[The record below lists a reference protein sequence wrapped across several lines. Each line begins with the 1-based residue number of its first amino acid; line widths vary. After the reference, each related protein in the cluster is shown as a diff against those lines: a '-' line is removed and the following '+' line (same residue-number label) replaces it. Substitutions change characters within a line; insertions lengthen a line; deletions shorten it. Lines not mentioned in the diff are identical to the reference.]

1 MGRRG
6 AAVLSGLVA
15 DGPRR
20 PNAPALLASDG
31 AALTYD
37 ALRAEVARRAAGLP
51 TGRAVGVCG
60 GTPTETLLDAL
71 AVLAAGAVLLPLD
84 ARATP
89 EARRAVAD
97 RVGAAGILGE
107 TLRGDAAPLDPRAAL
122 VLSTSG
128 SSGRPK
134 DVLLARDGLRANI
147 AAILDYLP
155 VADHPRTAVVL
166 PLNYSY
172 ALVGQA
178 LTTLAAGGTVALLGD
193 LTYPAQQAERMA
205 ALSVEGLSSVPASL
219 RLLAAANAP
228 PLAYVASAG
237 GPLSDTTRDAMA
249 AAWPDARRFNQYG
262 LTEASPRVTACSDA
276 EAAFHRGSVGR
287 PLRGVEVEAV
297 DGELVVR
304 SPAVMLGYL
313 NDPEGTA
320 AALTPRGLRTGD
332 RGHVDAD
339 GYVFVEGR
347 VDDLVKIAGERVSL
361 DAVAASVRTLPGV
374 RDAAVVAL
382 PDERTDLRLGALV
395 VLDAGADLRTVRR
408 AARALHPARRPTV
421 WAAADALPTNARAKL
436 DRAAVRRLL
445 EASR

>member
-1 MGRRG
+1 M
-6 AAVLSGLVA
+6 LSGLVA
-15 DGPRR
+15 DSPRR
-20 PNAPALLASDG
+20 PGAPALVARRG
-31 AALTYD
+31 AAPTPP
-37 ALRAEVARRAAGLP
+37 APPAVGAARAAGLP
-51 TGRAVGVCG
+51 AGRAVGVCG
-60 GTPTETLLDAL
+60 ATPTETLLDAL

-84 ARATP
+84 TRATP
-89 EARRAVAD
+89 EDHRAIVE
-97 RVGAAGILGE
+97 RVHATGILGAP
-107 TLRGDAAPLDPRAAL
+107 LRDAPPLDPRAAL

-134 DVLLARDGLRANI
+134 DVLLAHEGLRANI

-155 VADHPRTAVVL
+155 VADHPRTAIVL

-178 LTTLAAGGTVALLGD
+178 LTTLAAGGTVVLLGD
-193 LTYPAQQAERMA
+193 LPYPAQQAERMA
-205 ALSVEGLSSVPASL
+205 ALGVDGLSSVPASL

-237 GPLSDTTRDAMA
+237 GPLSDATRDAMA

-262 LTEASPRVTACSDA
+262 LTEASPRVTACSDS

-313 NDPEGTA
+313 NDPEATA

-339 GYVFVEGR
+339 GYVFVDGR

-374 RDAAVVAL
+374 RDAAAVTL
-382 PDERTDLRLGALV
+382 PDARTDLRLGALV
-395 VLDAGADLRTVRR
+395 VLDAGADLRALRR
-408 AARALHPARRPTV
+408 AARALHPARRPTL
-421 WAAADALPTNARAKL
+421 WAAAETLPTNARAKL

-445 EASR
+445 EGTR